1 MTAVNRHE
9 NQGNDFLVRMGHQC
23 PDGFWYENLNDP
35 ERSWISDSFWR
46 SMGCPAP
53 SSLPAS
59 TIDTWLSMIS
69 PNQAVEI
76 KSLLEACCR
85 DPEQA
90 FNEVIH
96 FLSPEGVSVWMK
108 CQLLV
113 LSSSR
118 GEPSELLCWH
128 SNVTDMMTVQS
139 LQETSN
145 RIANI
150 GYWQVDLRSMLSE
163 FSDITQELLGL
174 TRNQQVPISDVL
186 DVTPDQISSR
196 QIKKIFDDIV
206 KTRKSCDEEVVIG
219 KDNESQRWVRL
230 IGFPEIIQGE
240 CRRLY
245 GTIQDVTEQK
255 RREEALWQ
263 SEEAFRNNF
272 IHAGIGMALVATN
285 GTWLQVNRTLCGM
298 IGYAESELMKLTF
311 QDITHPEDLDNDL
324 ILLNEVVEG
333 KREHYQMEK
342 RYFHKKGHIVHVLLS
357 VSVVRNK
364 YQSIKNFISQIIDIS
379 DLHEAQRKV
388 TGLLR
393 TSKDQNKELMKL
405 QNQLTKANKVLKQ
418 ENQTDPLTGLGN
430 RRAFHLAINE
440 VLSSRRYKPLGIA
453 MIDVDHFKK
462 YNDTYGHLE
471 GDLVLKKLGNVL
483 RRCVREQDTVIRFGG
498 EEFSVIM
505 PGSTLEES
513 RVMAER
519 VRQAIAE
526 ERFPNQGITVSI
538 GVSSRSGE
546 DDIDTLLK
554 RADEALYDAK
564 ANGRNCVATELKNP
578 GSDNNGS

>member
-9 NQGNDFLVRMGHQC
+9 NQGNDFLVNMGQQC
-23 PDGFWYENLNDP
+23 PDGFWYENLSDSKQ
-35 ERSWISDSFWR
+35 SWISDAFWR
-46 SMGCPAP
+46 SIGCPAP
-53 SSLPAS
+53 SSFPGS
-59 TIDTWLSMIS
+59 IIDTWLSMIS
-69 PNQAVEI
+69 PNQTVEI
-76 KSLLEACCR
+76 KSLLEACCQN
-85 DPEQA
+85 PEQA

-186 DVTPDQISSR
+186 DVTPDQTSSR

-364 YQSIKNFISQIIDIS
+364 DQSIKNFISQIIDIS

-519 VRQAIAE
+519 VRKAIAK

>member
-1 MTAVNRHE
+1 M
-9 NQGNDFLVRMGHQC
+9 
-23 PDGFWYENLNDP
+23 
-35 ERSWISDSFWR
+35 
-46 SMGCPAP
+46 
-53 SSLPAS
+53 
-59 TIDTWLSMIS
+59 
-69 PNQAVEI
+69 
-76 KSLLEACCR
+76 
-85 DPEQA
+85 
-90 FNEVIH
+90 
-96 FLSPEGVSVWMK
+96 
-108 CQLLV
+108 
-113 LSSSR
+113 
-118 GEPSELLCWH
+118 
-128 SNVTDMMTVQS
+128 
-139 LQETSN
+139 
-145 RIANI
+145 
-150 GYWQVDLRSMLSE
+150 
-163 FSDITQELLGL
+163 
-174 TRNQQVPISDVL
+174 
-186 DVTPDQISSR
+186 
-196 QIKKIFDDIV
+196 

-364 YQSIKNFISQIIDIS
+364 YQSMKNFISQIIDIS